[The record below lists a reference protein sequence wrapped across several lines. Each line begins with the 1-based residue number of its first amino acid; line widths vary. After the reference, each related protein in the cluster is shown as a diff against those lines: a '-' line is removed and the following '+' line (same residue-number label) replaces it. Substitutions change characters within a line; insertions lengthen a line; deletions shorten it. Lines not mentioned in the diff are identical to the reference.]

1 MKSFI
6 LNLRHKSVKII
17 ANFSS
22 LTVLPNYMH
31 QFHAQGSL

>member
-6 LNLRHKSVKII
+6 LNLSHKSVKII
-17 ANFSS
+17 VNFSS
-22 LTVLPNYMH
+22 LTVLLNYMH